1 MEPPPS
7 PNRHANA
14 EALSIY
20 ESARRQP
27 RKRILL
33 EPLLWTRLH
42 LEILSCTFSQC
53 GPAPPAMMHL
63 PSTESAFRD
72 ASRQRLF
79 ERYFF
84 GNRHLWVAKE
94 GSIRG
99 SLCLEPSP
107 LSWRCDLYLH
117 LGRHRSVLLPCHYYC
132 VGDHIPVAAH
142 VDRSRIVSQRKK
154 RVGPTTR
161 RYNPPAVNLGK
172 LQLKMVTPTESL
184 HDPYLV
190 ALLIALGQ
198 LQWTALGPPKTQ
210 RAAGVTPKL
219 MFSTEDCNF
228 MYIYSANISS
238 SLINMFDN
246 PAMKPSAP
254 GPLTVQINTIP
265 YRPVETFRGR
275 LLALLLS
282 ATCSEDVDK
291 SGNLIVYGYSCT

>member
-1 MEPPPS
+1 MEQPPS
-7 PNRHANA
+7 SNQRVNA

-27 RKRILL
+27 RKRILI

-53 GPAPPAMMHL
+53 SPAPPAMMHL
-63 PSTESAFRD
+63 SPTDD
-72 ASRQRLF
+72 AYRVRKF

-84 GNRHLWVAKE
+84 GNRHLWMVKE

-99 SLCLEPSP
+99 LLGLEPSP
-107 LSWRCDLYLH
+107 LYWSCDLYLH
-117 LGRHRSVLLPCHYYC
+117 LGGHRSVLLPCHYYC
-132 VGDHIPVAAH
+132 LGDHIPVAAH
-142 VDRSRIVSQRKK
+142 VDRSRIISQREK
-154 RVGPTTR
+154 RVGPPIR
-161 RYNPPAVNLGK
+161 RYNPPAINLGK

-198 LQWTALGPPKTQ
+198 LQWRALGRPKTQ
-210 RAAGVTPKL
+210 QAAGVTPKL
-219 MFSTEDCNF
+219 MFSTEDRNYI
-228 MYIYSANISS
+228 YIYSANIPSF
-238 SLINMFDN
+238 LIDMFDN

-254 GPLTVQINTIP
+254 GSLTVQISSVP
-265 YRPVETFRGR
+265 YKPVETLRGR

-282 ATCSEDVDK
+282 ATSPEDVDK
-291 SGNLIVYGYSCT
+291 PEKLIVYT